1 MDVCCFCQVGKD
13 CVEIN
18 IPKGSGEN
26 DGMAFFFPLKKF
38 FLMKA
43 FERPVENVLNFHLL
57 R

>member
-18 IPKGSGEN
+18 IPKDSGEN
-26 DGMAFFFPLKKF
+26 DGMAFFFPLKKI